1 MHDSVFFENK
11 GIPTAAVA
19 TAEFLQAAR
28 VQAAEL
34 GLPQYAVVTVRHPI
48 QPLLKDEVRGRA
60 DEVMG
65 EILSRLM
72 GE

>member
-1 MHDSVFFENK
+1 MHDSLFFESK

-19 TAEFLQAAR
+19 TAEFVDAAR
-28 VQAAEL
+28 VQAREL
-34 GLPQYAVVTVRHPI
+34 GVPQYAIVAVRHPI
-48 QPLLKDEVRGRA
+48 QPLLRDEVRGRA
-60 DEVMG
+60 DEAMV

>member
-1 MHDSVFFENK
+1 MHDAAFFESK

-19 TAEFLQAAR
+19 TAEFLDAAR
-28 VQAAEL
+28 IQARDL
-34 GLPQYAVVTVRHPI
+34 GIPQYAIVTVRHPI
-48 QPLLKDEVRGRA
+48 QPLLRDEVRGRA
-60 DEVMG
+60 DEALG